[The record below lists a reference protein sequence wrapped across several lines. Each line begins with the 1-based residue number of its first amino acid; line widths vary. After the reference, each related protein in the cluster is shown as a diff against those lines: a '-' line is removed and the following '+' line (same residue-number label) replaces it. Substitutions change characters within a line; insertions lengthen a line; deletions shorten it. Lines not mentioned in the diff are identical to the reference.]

1 MPDVSFE
8 FLTKFFSEHLPFTPT
23 AGQVADFK
31 SDLALVSP
39 FLMEA
44 SLIEVKA
51 GTLGNI
57 LVYRPTEWR
66 AAIFKVYY
74 RKVAEHAQLFP
85 VFHSFETAFRSTVAL
100 QLEQHYSHK
109 RWWRAVYEAM
119 RKGQAPKTI
128 TEVGG
133 AKMSTRVAFLIGKII
148 DSNDM
153 TAIEGFDNGYQFLEC
168 CSLGQTRQLI
178 EQHWSTFSPLFHRAN
193 PPYTLADFT
202 SKFDRVRNARNDVY
216 HHKSLARMSNVV
228 ATAEELLDHLNF
240 SLGFVYE
247 KIATISV
254 VEPTF
259 KIPPEPRHR
268 IW

>member
-1 MPDVSFE
+1 MESPFRKLCLDSRSVPEGQIPQRSITSGVDVLIHKSLTHFKFQLPAGLQVPYASFE
-8 FLTKFFSEHLPFTPT
+8 FLTKFFSQHLPFTPT

-44 SLIEVKA
+44 SLIEVKV

-57 LVYRPTEWR
+57 LVYRPNEWR

-100 QLEQHYSHK
+100 RLEQHYSHK
-109 RWWRAVYEAM
+109 RWWRAVYDAI

-133 AKMSTRVAFLIGKII
+133 VKMTTRAAFLIGKII

-153 TAIEGFDNGYQFLEC
+153 IAIEGFDNGYHFL
-168 CSLGQTRQLI
+168 
-178 EQHWSTFSPLFHRAN
+178 
-193 PPYTLADFT
+193 
-202 SKFDRVRNARNDVY
+202 NA
-216 HHKSLARMSNVV
+216 AR
-228 ATAEELLDHLNF
+228 
-240 SLGFVYE
+240 
-247 KIATISV
+247 
-254 VEPTF
+254 
-259 KIPPEPRHR
+259 
-268 IW
+268 

>member
-1 MPDVSFE
+1 LTKQADLRELNRDAVLPDVSFE

-44 SLIEVKA
+44 SLIEVKS

-57 LVYRPTEWR
+57 LVYRPNEWR

-119 RKGQAPKTI
+119 RKGQAPKPRC
-128 TEVGG
+128 V
-133 AKMSTRVAFLIGKII
+133 
-148 DSNDM
+148 
-153 TAIEGFDNGYQFLEC
+153 DNGTVFASRNFTDGTFGLKLYFFHPARATLPVHPWFLKR
-168 CSLGQTRQLI
+168 SQSG
-178 EQHWSTFSPLFHRAN
+178 SKTFYFAHTSPLI
-193 PPYTLADFT
+193 D
-202 SKFDRVRNARNDVY
+202 
-216 HHKSLARMSNVV
+216 
-228 ATAEELLDHLNF
+228 
-240 SLGFVYE
+240 
-247 KIATISV
+247 
-254 VEPTF
+254 
-259 KIPPEPRHR
+259 
-268 IW
+268 